1 MSKDTERNEKQR
13 KQLRFNLKVDCACD
27 NGENN
32 GDQNIYASMARVSG
46 NDECP
51 SGNVGDSS
59 QLTNY
64 ILDSGA
70 AYHMTPDILDFI
82 PGSLEDT
89 DKHIEVADG
98 YHVAEKQKGKVQ
110 IKVFS
115 VNGDTFIATFRNVL
129 LAPDL
134 CK

>member
-1 MSKDTERNEKQR
+1 M
-13 KQLRFNLKVDCACD
+13 
-27 NGENN
+27 
-32 GDQNIYASMARVSG
+32 SG
-46 NDECP
+46 NDKC
-51 SGNVGDSS
+51 SRKGFSDSL
-59 QLTNY
+59 QLTSCVLY
-64 ILDSGA
+64 SVA
-70 AYHMTPDILDFI
+70 TCHMTPRVSDFI